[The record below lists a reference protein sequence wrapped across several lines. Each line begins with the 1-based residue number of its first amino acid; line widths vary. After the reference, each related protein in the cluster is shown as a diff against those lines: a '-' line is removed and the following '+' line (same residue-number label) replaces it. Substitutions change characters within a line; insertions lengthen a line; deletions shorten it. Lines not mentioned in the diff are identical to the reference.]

1 MNEWQKRK
9 LTHKRKLD
17 RLTKFHYE
25 NKMHF
30 EIMRCAVEKNYQL
43 SPEKDREYE
52 NYMIKELRK
61 FHRKLQSELKKGRVF
76 GKKFSHY
83 PKKYRKYLVKNFTM
97 TDSFLTLDYFQAP
110 TPFIFLS

>member
-1 MNEWQKRK
+1 MTEWQKRK
-9 LTHKRKLD
+9 LAHQRKLD

-43 SPEKDREYE
+43 SPEQDREYE

-61 FHRKLQSELKKGRVF
+61 FYRKLQSELKKGRVF
-76 GKKFSHY
+76 GKKLSHY
-83 PKKYRKYLVKNFTM
+83 PKKYQEEITYLIEN
-97 TDSFLTLDYFQAP
+97 
-110 TPFIFLS
+110 IW

>member
-1 MNEWQKRK
+1 MTEWQKRK
-9 LTHKRKLD
+9 LTHQRKLD

-43 SPEKDREYE
+43 SLEKDREYE

-61 FHRKLQSELKKGRVF
+61 FYRKLQSELKKAEYLEKSCYTTLKNIKKKSLISLKIF
-76 GKKFSHY
+76 GEKIYFFFF
-83 PKKYRKYLVKNFTM
+83 RI
-97 TDSFLTLDYFQAP
+97 TDSFLNT
-110 TPFIFLS
+110 